1 MEFKR
6 YKMIAIFSAVLAV
19 VYSLY
24 SLLTHKMSFEVAVA
38 LAGTA
43 FNSLL
48 LFLIAEDNLKR
59 GRK

>member
-1 MEFKR
+1 MEFER
-6 YKMIAIFSAVLAV
+6 YKMIAIFSAVLAI

-24 SLLTHKMSFEVAVA
+24 SLLTYKAFFEVAVA

-43 FNSLL
+43 FNSIL